1 MLGNNVMP
9 PPPHLSRR
17 RSHAVAPKLAEP
29 YKTIK
34 RTVVVP

>member
-1 MLGNNVMP
+1 VPKNNVT

-34 RTVVVP
+34 QTVVEP